1 MVLLSFSAVLALVI
15 LTLGAVCSLKDPR
28 ISLAA
33 SILALAIVLATATT
47 TPQLFMYVLLVIAI
61 GVLTVFSM
69 SVKEN
74 QMTGVD
80 YALVALIAII
90 TVYIA
95 YTSDIAFILAA
106 FVIASVPTYALIFVS
121 TEGKSHVDVA
131 IKYITFMVLATVLF
145 IIGALLLVFSST
157 TNGDTA
163 IYTLGFVMLILGLG
177 MEVGC
182 APMHEWVPDVFA
194 AADPLPLSVIASIT
208 KIVPFVAAYKIL
220 LLTALPQLSKLT
232 IFVAFI
238 AVVSMFTGNIG
249 ALTAKETGRILAY
262 STVANMGY
270 IIATL
275 AVITTKNF
283 LYLAFAGAL
292 LQLIVNAF
300 GKASF
305 FASIKTNGCSRPLM
319 YLLAL
324 SFIGL
329 PPLMGFWSKFFI
341 LTSLVGAGLVW
352 LAFLLIVNSAISIPY
367 YLRIAKSLAVDTF
380 PGKVTAIA
388 LVASAAMLITVLP
401 PNWFV
406 GVAKMIIGGV

>member
-1 MVLLSFSAVLALVI
+1 MLDFSTVLALVI
-15 LTLGAVCSLKDPR
+15 LTIGAACSLKDVR
-28 ISLAA
+28 ISLAT
-33 SILALAIVLATATT
+33 SLLALAIVLAAAVS

-74 QMTGVD
+74 QMSGID
-80 YALVALIAII
+80 YALVALITVI
-90 TVYIA
+90 TVYVA
-95 YTSDIAFILAA
+95 YTSDIAFVLAS

-121 TEGKSHVDVA
+121 TDGKPPHVDVA
-131 IKYITFMVLATVLF
+131 IKYIAFMVLATVLF
-145 IIGALLLVFSST
+145 IIGTLLLVYSSSVK
-157 TNGDTA
+157 DTA
-163 IYTLGFVMLILGLG
+163 LYTLGFVMLILGLG

-182 APMHEWVPDVFA
+182 APMHEWVPDVFS

-208 KIVPFVAAYKIL
+208 KIVPFIAAYKIL
-220 LLTALPQLSKLT
+220 LLTSLPQLSNLT
-232 IFVAFI
+232 LFVAFI
-238 AVVSMFTGNIG
+238 AVISMFTGNIG

-275 AVITTKNF
+275 AVITSKNF

-292 LQLIVNAF
+292 LQLMVNAF

-305 FASIKTNGCSRPLM
+305 FASIKTDGCSRPLM
-319 YLLAL
+319 YVLAL

-367 YLRIAKSLAVDTF
+367 YLRIARNLAKDTV

-401 PNWFV
+401 PNWFINI
-406 GVAKMIIGGV
+406 AKMVIGGV

>member
-1 MVLLSFSAVLALVI
+1 MMLLSISAVVALLL
-15 LTLGAVCSLKDPR
+15 LTLGAACSLRDPR
-28 ISLAA
+28 ISLAS
-33 SILALAIVLATATT
+33 SILALAVVLATAVAI
-47 TPQLFMYVLLVIAI
+47 PQLFMYALLVIAV
-61 GVLTVFSM
+61 GLLTVFSM

-74 QMTGVD
+74 QMSGVD
-80 YALVALIAII
+80 YALVALITII

-95 YTSDIAFILAA
+95 YTSDVAFILAA

-121 TEGKSHVDVA
+121 TEGKPHVDVA

-145 IIGALLLVFSST
+145 VIGTLMLVFSTEAGNT
-157 TNGDTA
+157 TL
-163 IYTLGFVMLILGLG
+163 YTLGFVMLILGLG

-194 AADPLPLSVIASIT
+194 SADPLPLSVIASIT

-220 LLTALPQLSKLT
+220 LLTALPQLNRLT

-249 ALTAKETGRILAY
+249 ALTARETGRILAY

-270 IIATL
+270 VIATL
-275 AVITTKNF
+275 SVITSKNF

-305 FASIKTNGCSRPLM
+305 FASIKTEGSSRPLM

-341 LTSLVGAGLVW
+341 LTSLVGAGLAW

-367 YLRIAKSLAVDTF
+367 YLRIARNLASDTV

-406 GVAKMIIGGV
+406 NMAKIIIGGV

>member
-1 MVLLSFSAVLALVI
+1 MLEFSAVLALVV
-15 LTLGAVCSLKDPR
+15 LTVGAACSLKDAR
-28 ISLAA
+28 ISLAT
-33 SILALAIVLATATT
+33 SLLALAIVLAAAVS

-69 SVKEN
+69 NVKEN
-74 QMTGVD
+74 QMSGVD
-80 YALVALIAII
+80 YALVALITVI
-90 TVYIA
+90 TVYVA
-95 YTSDIAFILAA
+95 YTSDIAFVLAA

-121 TEGKSHVDVA
+121 TDGKPHVDVA
-131 IKYITFMVLATVLF
+131 IKYIAFMVLATVLF
-145 IIGALLLVFSST
+145 IIGTLLLVYSSSVK
-157 TNGDTA
+157 DTVL
-163 IYTLGFVMLILGLG
+163 YTLGFVMLILGLG

-182 APMHEWVPDVFA
+182 APMHEWVPDVFS

-208 KIVPFVAAYKIL
+208 KIVPFIAAYKIL
-220 LLTALPQLSKLT
+220 LLTSLPQLNNLT
-232 IFVAFI
+232 LFVAFI
-238 AVVSMFTGNIG
+238 AVISMFTGNIG

-275 AVITTKNF
+275 AVITSKNF

-305 FASIKTNGCSRPLM
+305 FASIKTDGCSRPLM
-319 YLLAL
+319 YVLAL

-367 YLRIAKSLAVDTF
+367 YLRIARNLAKDTV

-401 PNWFV
+401 PNWFIN
-406 GVAKMIIGGV
+406 VAKLVIGGV

>member
-1 MVLLSFSAVLALVI
+1 MLEFSAVLALVV
-15 LTLGAVCSLKDPR
+15 LTVGAACSLKDAR
-28 ISLAA
+28 ISLAT
-33 SILALAIVLATATT
+33 SLLALAIVLAAAVS

-69 SVKEN
+69 NVKEN
-74 QMTGVD
+74 QMSGVD
-80 YALVALIAII
+80 YALVALITVI
-90 TVYIA
+90 TVYVA
-95 YTSDIAFILAA
+95 YTSDIAFVLAA

-121 TEGKSHVDVA
+121 TDGKPHVDVA
-131 IKYITFMVLATVLF
+131 IKYIAFMVLATVLF
-145 IIGALLLVFSST
+145 IIGTLLLVYSSSVK
-157 TNGDTA
+157 DTVL
-163 IYTLGFVMLILGLG
+163 YTLGFVMLILGLG

-182 APMHEWVPDVFA
+182 APMHEWVPDVFS

-208 KIVPFVAAYKIL
+208 KIVPFIAAYKIL
-220 LLTALPQLSKLT
+220 LLTSLPQLNNLT
-232 IFVAFI
+232 LFVAFI
-238 AVVSMFTGNIG
+238 AVISMFTGNIG

-275 AVITTKNF
+275 AVITSKNY

-305 FASIKTNGCSRPLM
+305 FASIKTDGCSRPLM
-319 YLLAL
+319 YVLAL

-367 YLRIAKSLAVDTF
+367 YLRIARNLAKDTV

-401 PNWFV
+401 PNWFIN
-406 GVAKMIIGGV
+406 VAKLVIGGV

>member
-1 MVLLSFSAVLALVI
+1 MLEFSAVLALVV
-15 LTLGAVCSLKDPR
+15 LTVGAACSLKDAR
-28 ISLAA
+28 ISLAT
-33 SILALAIVLATATT
+33 SLLALAIVLAAAVS

-69 SVKEN
+69 NVKEN
-74 QMTGVD
+74 QMSGVD
-80 YALVALIAII
+80 YALVALITVI
-90 TVYIA
+90 TVYVA
-95 YTSDIAFILAA
+95 YTSDIAFVLAA

-121 TEGKSHVDVA
+121 TDGKPHVDVA
-131 IKYITFMVLATVLF
+131 IKYIAFMVLATVLF
-145 IIGALLLVFSST
+145 IIGTLLLVYSSSVK
-157 TNGDTA
+157 DTVL
-163 IYTLGFVMLILGLG
+163 YTLGFVMLILGLG

-182 APMHEWVPDVFA
+182 APMHEWVPDVFS

-208 KIVPFVAAYKIL
+208 KIVPFIAAYKIL
-220 LLTALPQLSKLT
+220 LLTSLPQLNNLT
-232 IFVAFI
+232 LFVAFI
-238 AVVSMFTGNIG
+238 AVISMFTGNIG

-275 AVITTKNF
+275 AVITSKNF

-305 FASIKTNGCSRPLM
+305 FASIKTDGCSRPLM
-319 YLLAL
+319 YVLAL

-367 YLRIAKSLAVDTF
+367 YLKIARNLARDTV

-401 PNWFV
+401 PNWFIN
-406 GVAKMIIGGV
+406 VAKLVIGGV

>member
-1 MVLLSFSAVLALVI
+1 MLEFSAVLALVV
-15 LTLGAVCSLKDPR
+15 LTVGAACSLKDAR
-28 ISLAA
+28 ISLAT
-33 SILALAIVLATATT
+33 SLLALAIVLAAAVS

-69 SVKEN
+69 NVKEN
-74 QMTGVD
+74 QMSGVD
-80 YALVALIAII
+80 YALVALITVI
-90 TVYIA
+90 TVYVA
-95 YTSDIAFILAA
+95 YTSDIAFVLAA

-121 TEGKSHVDVA
+121 TDGKPHVDVA
-131 IKYITFMVLATVLF
+131 IKYIAFMVLATVLF
-145 IIGALLLVFSST
+145 IIGTLLLVYSSSVK
-157 TNGDTA
+157 DTVL
-163 IYTLGFVMLILGLG
+163 YTLGFVMLILGLG

-182 APMHEWVPDVFA
+182 APMHEWVPDVFS

-208 KIVPFVAAYKIL
+208 KIVPFIAAYKIL
-220 LLTALPQLSKLT
+220 LLTSLPQLNNLT
-232 IFVAFI
+232 LFVAFI
-238 AVVSMFTGNIG
+238 AVISMFTGNIG

-275 AVITTKNF
+275 AVITSKNF

-305 FASIKTNGCSRPLM
+305 FASIKTDGCSRPLM
-319 YLLAL
+319 YVLAL

-367 YLRIAKSLAVDTF
+367 YLRIARNLARDTV

-401 PNWFV
+401 PNWFIN
-406 GVAKMIIGGV
+406 VAKLVIGGV

>member
-1 MVLLSFSAVLALVI
+1 MLLGSSTILALVV
-15 LTLGAVCSLKDPR
+15 LTLGAACSLKDIR

-33 SILALAIVLATATT
+33 SLVALAIVLATAVS
-47 TPQLFMYVLLVIAI
+47 TPQLFMYVLLIIAV
-61 GVLTVFSM
+61 GVLAVFSM
-69 SVKEN
+69 NVREN
-74 QMTGVD
+74 QMSGID
-80 YALVALIAII
+80 YALVALIAVI

-95 YTSDIAFILAA
+95 YTSDIAFILAS
-106 FVIASVPTYALIFVS
+106 FVIASVPTYALVFVS
-121 TEGKSHVDVA
+121 TDGKPHVDVA

-145 IIGALLLVFSST
+145 IIGTLLLVFSNSA
-157 TNGDTA
+157 NNS
-163 IYTLGFVMLILGLG
+163 ILYTLGFVMLILGLG

-182 APMHEWVPDVFA
+182 APVHEWVPDVFS

-208 KIVPFVAAYKIL
+208 KIVPFIAAYKIL
-220 LLTALPQLSKLT
+220 LLTALPQLNNLT
-232 IFVAFI
+232 VFVAFI
-238 AVVSMFTGNIG
+238 AVISMFTGNIG

-300 GKASF
+300 GKLSF
-305 FASIKTNGCSRPLM
+305 FASIKTNGSSRPLM

-367 YLRIAKSLAVDTF
+367 YLRIARNLTSNTI
-380 PGKVTAIA
+380 PGKVTAIS
-388 LVASAAMLITVLP
+388 LVASAAMLMTVLP
-401 PNWFV
+401 PNWFIN
-406 GVAKMIIGGV
+406 VAKIVIGGV